1 MVTGSA
7 RNGETRLRAHYE
19 LVRVLTEASTVDEA
33 TKKLLELIGRAFGW
47 PVGVLWTVDPVA
59 GVLRHTDEWID
70 RSVQVGDFVEL
81 SRGLTFEPGAGLP
94 GRVWA
99 RGEPTWIADVK
110 RAPNFPRGEVAL
122 RSGLRAAVGLPVF
135 GRDGV
140 LGVMEF
146 FAPPVRVPDPDQL
159 ELMRTVGRQVG
170 QFVERRRAEDLLL
183 RSEELKSAI
192 IDSSLDCV
200 ITMDHRG
207 LIVDFNPAAVETFG
221 HAREDAIGADLAGLI
236 IPPSLREAHRAA
248 LARFLETG
256 EGAILNRRMELTGV
270 RANGEEFP
278 LELTVTR
285 IGTGRPPLFT
295 GFVRDITERR
305 RSAVELAHLL
315 EAERDARVRAE
326 EAERRA
332 SRLAE
337 TLQQSLLPPQLPEL
351 PHLDVAATYRAG
363 GEGVDVGG
371 DFYDVFEL
379 ADGAW
384 GLAVGDVCGKG
395 AEAAAVTALARHT
408 IRTAAHYER
417 LPSRVLGRLN
427 EALVERNGSM
437 SFCTVAYAVVEP
449 RPGAARVRLALG
461 GHPRPLLVRAAGGVE
476 PFGQPGTMLG
486 ADRDV
491 RVQDAEADLEEGDA
505 LVLYTDGVIE
515 CKTPDGRLGF
525 EQLTALLGR
534 AEASD
539 APGVMRA
546 VLDATVAAPGHT
558 SSDDVA
564 VLVLRASSG

>member
-33 TKKLLELIGRAFGW
+33 TQRLLELIGRAFGW
-47 PVGVLWTVDPVA
+47 PVGVLWTVDPAA

-70 RSVQVGDFVEL
+70 RSVEVGDFVEL
-81 SRGLTFEPGAGLP
+81 SRGLTFEPGVGLP

-99 RGEPTWIADVK
+99 RGEPAWIADVK
-110 RAPNFPRGEVAL
+110 RDPNFPRGEVAL
-122 RSGLRAAVGLPVF
+122 RSGLRAGVGLPVF

-221 HAREDAIGADLAGLI
+221 HAREDAIGAELAELI

-248 LARFLETG
+248 LGRFLETG
-256 EGAILNRRMELTGV
+256 EGAILNRRLELTGV
-270 RANGEEFP
+270 RASGEEFP

-285 IGTGRPPLFT
+285 IGTGEPPLFT
-295 GFVRDITERR
+295 GFIRDITERR
-305 RSAVELAHLL
+305 RSAVELAQLL

-337 TLQQSLLPPQLPEL
+337 TLQQSLLPPQLPEV
-351 PHLDVAATYRAG
+351 PHLDIAATYRAG

-371 DFYDVFEL
+371 DFYDIFEL
-379 ADGAW
+379 TDGAW

-408 IRTAAHYER
+408 IRTAARYER
-417 LPSRVLGRLN
+417 LPTHVLGRLN
-427 EALVERNGSM
+427 EALVERDGAG

-449 RPGAARVRLALG
+449 RPGAARVRLGLG

-476 PFGQPGTMLG
+476 PLGQPGTMLG
-486 ADRDV
+486 ADRVV
-491 RVQDAEADLEEGDA
+491 RVRDAEAELEEGDA

-515 CKTPDGRLGF
+515 CQTPDGRFGF
-525 EQLTALLGR
+525 ERLTALLGGVEVTDAASVMR
-534 AEASD
+534 SVLEATVS
-539 APGVMRA
+539 APGN
-546 VLDATVAAPGHT
+546 T

-564 VLVLRASSG
+564 VLSLRVLG

>member
-1 MVTGSA
+1 MDTRTA

-33 TKKLLELIGRAFGW
+33 TQKLLGLIGRAFGW

-59 GVLRHTDEWID
+59 DVLRHTDEWID
-70 RSVQVGDFVEL
+70 RGVDLGDFVQE
-81 SRGLTFEPGAGLP
+81 SRALTFERGVGLP

-99 RGEPTWIADVK
+99 RGEPAWIADVK
-110 RAPNFPRGEVAL
+110 RDPNFTRGEVAL
-122 RSGLRAAVGLPVF
+122 RCGLRAGVGLPVF
-135 GRDGV
+135 GREGV

-221 HAREDAIGADLAGLI
+221 YAREDAVGAELAALI
-236 IPPSLREAHRAA
+236 IPPGLREAHRAA
-248 LARFLETG
+248 LQHYLESG
-256 EGAILNRRMELTGV
+256 EGAILGRRLELTGV
-270 RANGEEFP
+270 RADGEEFP

-285 IGTGRPPLFT
+285 IGHGDPPQFA

-305 RSAVELAHLL
+305 RSAVELAQLL
-315 EAERDARVRAE
+315 EAEREARVRAE

-332 SRLAE
+332 SQLAE
-337 TLQQSLLPPQLPEL
+337 TLQQSLLPPQLPDV
-351 PHLDVAATYRAG
+351 PHIDIAATYRAG

-379 ADGAW
+379 ADGTW

-395 AEAAAVTALARHT
+395 AEAAAITALARHT
-408 IRTAAHYER
+408 IRTAARYEC
-417 LPSRVLGRLN
+417 LPSHVLGRLN
-427 EALVERNGSM
+427 EALVERNGSG
-437 SFCTVAYAVVEP
+437 SFCTVAYAVVAP
-449 RPGAARVRLALG
+449 RAGATSVRLALG
-461 GHPRPLLVRAAGGVE
+461 GHPRPLLMRAAGGVE
-476 PFGQPGTMLG
+476 PLGQPGTMLG
-486 ADRDV
+486 VDPGV
-491 RVQDAEADLEEGDA
+491 RVEDAEAELSAGDT

-515 CKTPDGRLGF
+515 CKTPAGRFGF
-525 EQLTALLGR
+525 DQLTALLGR

-539 APGVMRA
+539 APS
-546 VLDATVAAPGHT
+546 VLRTVLEATVAAPRN
-558 SSDDVA
+558 SSNDDVA
-564 VLVLRASSG
+564 VLVLRALG

>member
-1 MVTGSA
+1 MYTRTA

-33 TKKLLELIGRAFGW
+33 TRKLLELIGRAFGW

-59 GVLRHTDEWID
+59 DVLRHADEWIQRGVD
-70 RSVQVGDFVEL
+70 VGDFVDH
-81 SRGLTFEPGAGLP
+81 SRGLTFERGVGLP

-99 RGEPTWIADVK
+99 RGEPAWIADVK
-110 RAPNFPRGEVAL
+110 RDPNFPRAEVAL
-122 RSGLRAAVGLPVF
+122 RSGLRAGVGLPVF
-135 GRDGV
+135 GREGV

-221 HAREDAIGADLAGLI
+221 HAREEAVGAELAELI
-236 IPPSLREAHRAA
+236 VPPSLRPAHRAA
-248 LARFLETG
+248 LARFMETG
-256 EGAILNRRMELTGV
+256 EGAILNRRMELTGL

-278 LELTVTR
+278 CELTVTR
-285 IGTGRPPLFT
+285 IGTGEPPLFT

-305 RSAVELAHLL
+305 RSAVELAQLL
-315 EAERDARVRAE
+315 EAEREARVRAE

-337 TLQQSLLPPQLPEL
+337 TLQQSLLPPQLPDV
-351 PHLDVAATYRAG
+351 PHLDLAAAYRAG

-379 ADGAW
+379 TDGAW

-395 AEAAAVTALARHT
+395 AEAAAITALARHT
-408 IRTAAHYER
+408 IRTAARYER
-417 LPSRVLGRLN
+417 LPSHVLGRLN
-427 EALVERNGSM
+427 EALVERDGGM

-449 RPGAARVRLALG
+449 RAGAARVRLALG
-461 GHPRPLLVRAAGGVE
+461 GHPRPLLVRVGGAVE
-476 PFGQPGTMLG
+476 PLGRPGTMLG
-486 ADRDV
+486 ADPDV
-491 RVQDAEADLEEGDA
+491 RLQDAEAELEAGDA

-515 CKTPDGRLGF
+515 CKTPAGRFGF
-525 EQLTALLGR
+525 EQLAALLGGLGEHDP
-534 AEASD
+534 ANIT
-539 APGVMRA
+539 RA
-546 VLDATVAAPGHT
+546 VLGATVEALANS

-564 VLVLRASSG
+564 VLVLRALE

>member
-1 MVTGSA
+1 
-7 RNGETRLRAHYE
+7 
-19 LVRVLTEASTVDEA
+19 
-33 TKKLLELIGRAFGW
+33 
-47 PVGVLWTVDPVA
+47 VLWTVDPA
-59 GVLRHTDEWID
+59 ADVLRHTDEWID
-70 RSVQVGDFVEL
+70 RGVEVGDFVEL
-81 SRGLTFEPGAGLP
+81 SRGLTFARGVGLP

-99 RGEPTWIADVK
+99 RGEPAWIADVK
-110 RAPNFPRGEVAL
+110 RDPNFPRGEVAL
-122 RSGLRAAVGLPVF
+122 RSGLRAGVGLPVF

-170 QFVERRRAEDLLL
+170 QFVERRRAEELLS
-183 RSEELKSAI
+183 RSEEVKSAI

-207 LIVDFNPAAVETFG
+207 LILDFNPAAVETFG
-221 HAREDAIGADLAGLI
+221 HSREEAVGAELAELI
-236 IPPSLREAHRAA
+236 VPPSLREAHRAA
-248 LARFLETG
+248 LQRFMETG
-256 EGAILNRRMELTGV
+256 QGAILNRRLELTGL
-270 RANGEEFP
+270 RSNGEEFP

-285 IGTGRPPLFT
+285 IGTGEPPLFT

-305 RSAVELAHLL
+305 RSAVELAQLL
-315 EAERDARVRAE
+315 EAEREARVRAE

-337 TLQQSLLPPQLPEL
+337 TLQQSLLPPQLPDV
-351 PHLDVAATYRAG
+351 PHLDLAATYRAG

-395 AEAAAVTALARHT
+395 AEAAAITALARHT
-408 IRTAAHYER
+408 IRTAARYER
-417 LPSRVLGRLN
+417 LPSHVLGRLN
-427 EALVERNGSM
+427 EALVERDGTM

-449 RPGAARVRLALG
+449 RAGAARVRLALG
-461 GHPRPLLVRAAGGVE
+461 GHPRPLLLRAAGGVE
-476 PFGQPGTMLG
+476 PLGEPGTMLG
-486 ADRDV
+486 ADPEV
-491 RVQDAEADLEEGDA
+491 RVRDAEAELAAGDA

-515 CKTPDGRLGF
+515 CMTPAGRFGF
-525 EQLTALLGR
+525 ERLTALLAR
-534 AEASD
+534 VEASD

-546 VLDATVAAPGHT
+546 VLEETVAAPANS

-564 VLVLRASSG
+564 VLVLRALE

>member
-1 MVTGSA
+1 MVTGTA
-7 RNGETRLRAHYE
+7 RNGQTRLRAHYE

-33 TKKLLELIGRAFGW
+33 TRKLLELIGRSFGW

-59 GVLRHTDEWID
+59 DVLRHTDEWID
-70 RSVQVGDFVEL
+70 RGIEVGDFVEL
-81 SRGLTFEPGAGLP
+81 SRGLTFERGVGLP

-99 RGEPTWIADVK
+99 RGEPAWIADVK
-110 RAPNFPRGEVAL
+110 RDPNFPRGEVAL
-122 RSGLRAAVGLPVF
+122 RSGLRAGVGLPVF
-135 GRDGV
+135 GREGV

-221 HAREDAIGADLAGLI
+221 HARDDAVGAELAELI

-248 LARFLETG
+248 LARFMETG
-256 EGAILNRRMELTGV
+256 EGAILNRRMELTGL
-270 RANGEEFP
+270 RSNGEEFP

-285 IGTGRPPLFT
+285 IGTIEPPLFT

-305 RSAVELAHLL
+305 RSAVELAQLL
-315 EAERDARVRAE
+315 EAEREARVRAE
-326 EAERRA
+326 EAERHA

-337 TLQQSLLPPQLPEL
+337 TLQQSLLPPQLPDV
-351 PHLDVAATYRAG
+351 PHLDLAATYRAG

-379 ADGAW
+379 ADGTW

-395 AEAAAVTALARHT
+395 AEAAAITALARHT
-408 IRTAAHYER
+408 IRTAARYER
-417 LPSRVLGRLN
+417 RPSHVLGRLN
-427 EALVERNGSM
+427 EALVEREGGM

-449 RPGAARVRLALG
+449 RAGAARLRLALG
-461 GHPRPLLVRAAGGVE
+461 GHPRPLHVRAAGGVE
-476 PFGQPGTMLG
+476 PLGQPGTMLG

-491 RVQDAEADLEEGDA
+491 HLQDAEAELSAGDA

-515 CKTPDGRLGF
+515 CKTPAGRYGS
-525 EQLTALLGR
+525 EQLIALLGELGERDAAGVTR
-534 AEASD
+534 AI
-539 APGVMRA
+539 
-546 VLDATVAAPGHT
+546 LDATVAAPTH
-558 SSDDVA
+558 SSNDDVA
-564 VLVLRASSG
+564 VLVLRALE